1 MTAFVTRCRQINLRK
16 GKSMKAKRLAKILDL
31 IVKKEIGTQEELTT
45 ELERAGFIATQAT
58 VSRDIR
64 EMKLTKVAMSDGK
77 LRYVA
82 YRKTDDDMRE
92 KYIRIFRDGFVSMD
106 NAQNILVI
114 RTVSGMA
121 MAVAAALDHME
132 LPEIV
137 GSIAGDDTIMC
148 AVRSIDDT
156 IVIMNKLRRIVEDT
170 NVD

>member
-1 MTAFVTRCRQINLRK
+1 MILGVN
-16 GKSMKAKRLAKILDL
+16 SMKAERQAKILDL

-45 ELERAGFIATQAT
+45 ELERAGFVATQAT

-64 EMKLTKVAMSDGK
+64 EMKLTKVAMSNGK

-82 YRKTDDDMRE
+82 YRKTEENMTE
-92 KYIRIFRDGFVSMD
+92 KYNRIFCDGFVSMD

-114 RTVSGMA
+114 KTVAGME

-148 AVRSIDDT
+148 AVRSVDDT
-156 IVIMNKLRRIVEDT
+156 LTIMGRLRKLVE
-170 NVD
+170 NRNA